1 MGMMSLILRLNDDEK
16 EGVKRGILNNM
27 IKSGVQVSIRFFDLS

>member
-1 MGMMSLILRLNDDEK
+1 MLRLNEK
-16 EGVKRGILNNM
+16 EGVIWGILNNM

>member
-1 MGMMSLILRLNDDEK
+1 MSLIREAMKK
-16 EGVKRGILNNM
+16 EGLKGGILNNM